1 MTVYVCKY
9 LDTRQG
15 VVTLEVDAPNRTDAV
30 NRIRLKGKP
39 ISVEEK
45 VMGSKE
51 IVLFQSKKI
60 KLKDISLFCK
70 QMSVMLESGIP
81 LNNAVDIL
89 EQQATSKNLKSSLK
103 IVSKSLKE
111 GSQLSKAMLDQE
123 GMFPDL
129 LIRMVQAGEK
139 TGKLD
144 EVLEKMSEHYT
155 KELKTS
161 RQIQG
166 AMIYPAVLAFLA
178 VAAVLALLY
187 VVIPSFSGIF
197 EQSGMAMPLPTR
209 IVLAASNFVRSSWYI
224 LFGVTGILV
233 FLFLRYRSTEAGRYQ
248 LDRLKLNLPVIKGP
262 MQKIVT
268 ARFASTLAILTS
280 AGIPLVEAIESAAA
294 TTNNAVVIE
303 KMKIA
308 NEGLQ
313 KGERLTGM
321 ITSTGLFPP
330 MMLSMV
336 KIGEESGSLESMLVK
351 TSDYYE
357 EELETAIKQ
366 LLSLLEP
373 AMIIVMGVI
382 IGGIVASV
390 MLPMF
395 ELAHAV
401 DAGSGVDQYEGASEK
416 FRR

>member
-9 LDTRQG
+9 LDTRQV

-51 IVLFQSKKI
+51 IHLFQSKKI

-111 GSQLSKAMLDQE
+111 GSQLSKAMLDQD

-161 RQIQG
+161 RQIRG

-178 VAAVLALLY
+178 VGAVLALLY
-187 VVIPSFSGIF
+187 IVIPSFSGIF

-209 IVLAASNFVRSSWYI
+209 IVLAASNFVRSYWYI

-321 ITSTGLFPP
+321 ITATGLFPP

-401 DAGSGVDQYEGASEK
+401 DAGAGADQ
-416 FRR
+416 

>member
-144 EVLEKMSEHYT
+144 EVLEKMSEHYN

-161 RQIQG
+161 RQIRG

-178 VAAVLALLY
+178 VGAVLALLY
-187 VVIPSFSGIF
+187 IVIPSFSGIF

-401 DAGSGVDQYEGASEK
+401 DAGSGVDQ
-416 FRR
+416 

>member
-321 ITSTGLFPP
+321 ITATGLFPP

-401 DAGSGVDQYEGASEK
+401 DAGSGADQ
-416 FRR
+416 

>member
-209 IVLAASNFVRSSWYI
+209 IVLAASNFVRSYWYI

-401 DAGSGVDQYEGASEK
+401 DAGSGVDQ
-416 FRR
+416 

>member
-51 IVLFQSKKI
+51 ITLFQSKKI

-70 QMSVMLESGIP
+70 QMSVMLNSGIP

-401 DAGSGVDQYEGASEK
+401 DAGSGADQ
-416 FRR
+416 

>member
-51 IVLFQSKKI
+51 ITLFQSKKI

-70 QMSVMLESGIP
+70 QMSVMLNSGIP

-89 EQQATSKNLKSSLK
+89 EQQTDAKNLKASLK
-103 IVSKSLKE
+103 VISKGLKEGNQLSKSLIE
-111 GSQLSKAMLDQE
+111 QNGL
-123 GMFPDL
+123 FPDL

-144 EVLEKMSEHYT
+144 EVLERMSEHYN

-161 RQIQG
+161 RQIRG

-178 VAAVLALLY
+178 VAATLVLLY
-187 VVIPSFSGIF
+187 VVIPNFSGIF
-197 EQSGMAMPLPTR
+197 EQSGVALPLPTR
-209 IVLAASNFVRSSWYI
+209 IVLAASNFVQSYWYI
-224 LFGVTGILV
+224 LFGGVGLLV

-248 LDRLKLNLPVIKGP
+248 LDQLKLKMPVVKGP

-268 ARFASTLAILTS
+268 ARFASTLATLTS

-401 DAGSGVDQYEGASEK
+401 DAGSGADQ
-416 FRR
+416 

>member
-51 IVLFQSKKI
+51 ITLFQSKKI

-103 IVSKSLKE
+103 IISKSLKE

-144 EVLEKMSEHYT
+144 EVLEKMSEHYN

-161 RQIQG
+161 RQIRG

-197 EQSGMAMPLPTR
+197 EQSGMDMPLPTR
-209 IVLAASNFVRSSWYI
+209 IVLAASNFVRSYWYI
-224 LFGVTGILV
+224 LFGVMGILV

-248 LDRLKLNLPVIKGP
+248 LDRLKLWLPVIKGP

-321 ITSTGLFPP
+321 ITATGLFPP

-336 KIGEESGSLESMLVK
+336 KIGEESGSLESMLNK
-351 TSDYYE
+351 TSDFYE
-357 EELETAIKQ
+357 EELEAAIKQ

-373 AMIIVMGVI
+373 AMIIFMGVI

-395 ELAHAV
+395 EIANAV
-401 DAGSGVDQYEGASEK
+401 QQGAEANQ
-416 FRR
+416 

>member
-161 RQIQG
+161 RQIRG

-248 LDRLKLNLPVIKGP
+248 LDRLKLWLPVIKGP

-401 DAGSGVDQYEGASEK
+401 DAGSGADQ
-416 FRR
+416 

>member
-224 LFGVTGILV
+224 LFGVIGILV

-321 ITSTGLFPP
+321 ITATGLFPP

-336 KIGEESGSLESMLVK
+336 KIGEESGSLESMLIK

-401 DAGSGVDQYEGASEK
+401 DAGSGVDQ
-416 FRR
+416 

>member
-111 GSQLSKAMLDQE
+111 GSQLSKAMIDQE

-144 EVLEKMSEHYT
+144 EVLEKMSEHYN

-161 RQIQG
+161 RQIRG

-178 VAAVLALLY
+178 VGAVLALLY
-187 VVIPSFSGIF
+187 IVIPSFSGIF

-209 IVLAASNFVRSSWYI
+209 IVLAASNFVRSYWYI

-401 DAGSGVDQYEGASEK
+401 DAGAETNQ
-416 FRR
+416 

>member
-1 MTVYVCKY
+1 
-9 LDTRQG
+9 
-15 VVTLEVDAPNRTDAV
+15 VDAPNRTDAV

-144 EVLEKMSEHYT
+144 EVLEKMSEHYN

-161 RQIQG
+161 RQIRG

-209 IVLAASNFVRSSWYI
+209 IVLAASNFVRSYWYI

-248 LDRLKLNLPVIKGP
+248 LDRLQLNLPVIKGP

-321 ITSTGLFPP
+321 ITATGLFPP

-401 DAGSGVDQYEGASEK
+401 DAGAETNQ
-416 FRR
+416 

>member
-161 RQIQG
+161 RQIRG

-178 VAAVLALLY
+178 VGAVLALLY
-187 VVIPSFSGIF
+187 IVIPSFSGIF

-401 DAGSGVDQYEGASEK
+401 DAGAETNQ
-416 FRR
+416 

>member
-15 VVTLEVDAPNRTDAV
+15 VVTLEADAPNRTDAV

-51 IVLFQSKKI
+51 ITLFQSKKI

-70 QMSVMLESGIP
+70 QMSVMLNSGIP

-89 EQQATSKNLKSSLK
+89 EQQTDAKNLKASLK
-103 IVSKSLKE
+103 VISKSLKE

-144 EVLEKMSEHYT
+144 EVLEKMSEHYN

-161 RQIQG
+161 RQIRG

-187 VVIPSFSGIF
+187 IVIPSFSGIF
-197 EQSGMAMPLPTR
+197 EQSGMDMPLPTR
-209 IVLAASNFVRSSWYI
+209 IVLAASNFVRSYWYI

-248 LDRLKLNLPVIKGP
+248 LDRLKFWLPVIKGP

-294 TTNNAVVIE
+294 TTNNSVVIE

-321 ITSTGLFPP
+321 ITATGLFPP

-401 DAGSGVDQYEGASEK
+401 DAGSGVDQ
-416 FRR
+416 

>member
-51 IVLFQSKKI
+51 ITLFQSKKI

-209 IVLAASNFVRSSWYI
+209 IVLAASNFVRSYWYI

-248 LDRLKLNLPVIKGP
+248 LDRLKLWLPVIKGP

-401 DAGSGVDQYEGASEK
+401 DAGSGVDQ
-416 FRR
+416 

>member
-51 IVLFQSKKI
+51 IHLFQSKKI

-111 GSQLSKAMLDQE
+111 GSQLSKAMLDQD

-401 DAGSGVDQYEGASEK
+401 DAGSGVDQ
-416 FRR
+416 

>member
-1 MTVYVCKY
+1 MTIYVCKY

-51 IVLFQSKKI
+51 IHLFQSKKI

-70 QMSVMLESGIP
+70 QMSVMLNSGIP

-89 EQQATSKNLKSSLK
+89 EQQTDAKNLKASLK
-103 IVSKSLKE
+103 VISKSLKE

-144 EVLEKMSEHYT
+144 EVLEKMSEHYN

-161 RQIQG
+161 RQIRG

-178 VAAVLALLY
+178 VGAVLALLY
-187 VVIPSFSGIF
+187 IVIPSFSGIF
-197 EQSGMAMPLPTR
+197 EQSGMDMPLPTR
-209 IVLAASNFVRSSWYI
+209 IVLAASNFVRSYWYI

-248 LDRLKLNLPVIKGP
+248 LDRLKLWLPVIKGP

-336 KIGEESGSLESMLVK
+336 KIGEESGSLESMLIK

-401 DAGSGVDQYEGASEK
+401 DAGSGADQ
-416 FRR
+416 

>member
-15 VVTLEVDAPNRTDAV
+15 VVTLGVDAPNRTDAV

-70 QMSVMLESGIP
+70 QMSVMLNSGIP

-89 EQQATSKNLKSSLK
+89 EQQTDAKNLKASLK
-103 IVSKSLKE
+103 VISKGLKEGNQLSKSLIE
-111 GSQLSKAMLDQE
+111 QNGL
-123 GMFPDL
+123 FPDL

-144 EVLEKMSEHYT
+144 EVLERMSEHYN

-161 RQIQG
+161 RQIRG

-178 VAAVLALLY
+178 VAATLVLLY
-187 VVIPSFSGIF
+187 VVIPNFSGIF
-197 EQSGMAMPLPTR
+197 EQSGVALPLPTR
-209 IVLAASNFVRSSWYI
+209 IVLAASNFVQSYWYI
-224 LFGVTGILV
+224 LFGGVGLLV

-248 LDRLKLNLPVIKGP
+248 LDQLKLKMPVVKGP

-268 ARFASTLAILTS
+268 ARFASTSATLTS
-280 AGIPLVEAIESAAA
+280 AGIPLVEAIDSAAA
-294 TTNNAVVIE
+294 TTNNAVVID
-303 KMKIA
+303 KLRIA

-321 ITSTGLFPP
+321 LTSTGLFPP

-336 KIGEESGSLESMLVK
+336 KIGEESGSPESMLNK
-351 TSDYYE
+351 TSDFYE
-357 EELETAIKQ
+357 EELEAAIKQ

-395 ELAHAV
+395 EIANAV
-401 DAGSGVDQYEGASEK
+401 QQGAEANQ
-416 FRR
+416 

>member
-51 IVLFQSKKI
+51 IHLFQSKKI

-144 EVLEKMSEHYT
+144 EVLEKMSEHYN

-161 RQIQG
+161 RQIRG

-187 VVIPSFSGIF
+187 IVIPSFSGIF
-197 EQSGMAMPLPTR
+197 EQSGMDMPLPTR
-209 IVLAASNFVRSSWYI
+209 IVLAASNFVRSYWYI

-268 ARFASTLAILTS
+268 ARFDSTLAILTS

-321 ITSTGLFPP
+321 ITATGLFPP

-336 KIGEESGSLESMLVK
+336 KIGEESGSLESMLIK

-401 DAGSGVDQYEGASEK
+401 DAGSGVDQ
-416 FRR
+416 

>member
-45 VMGSKE
+45 G
-51 IVLFQSKKI
+51 LFQSKKI

-224 LFGVTGILV
+224 LFGVIGILV

-382 IGGIVASV
+382 IGGI

-401 DAGSGVDQYEGASEK
+401 DAGSGVDQ
-416 FRR
+416 

>member
-303 KMKIA
+303 KMKLA

-321 ITSTGLFPP
+321 ITATGLFPP

-401 DAGSGVDQYEGASEK
+401 DAGSGVDQ
-416 FRR
+416 

>member
-51 IVLFQSKKI
+51 ITLFQSKKI

-70 QMSVMLESGIP
+70 QMSVMLNSGIP

-89 EQQATSKNLKSSLK
+89 EQQTDAKNLKASLK
-103 IVSKSLKE
+103 VISKSLKE

-144 EVLEKMSEHYT
+144 EVLEKMSEHYN

-161 RQIQG
+161 RQIRG

-187 VVIPSFSGIF
+187 IVIPSFSGIF
-197 EQSGMAMPLPTR
+197 EQSGMDMPLPTR
-209 IVLAASNFVRSSWYI
+209 IVLAASNFVRSYWYI

-248 LDRLKLNLPVIKGP
+248 LDRLKFWLPVIKGP

-294 TTNNAVVIE
+294 TTNNSVVIE

-321 ITSTGLFPP
+321 ITATGLFPP

-336 KIGEESGSLESMLVK
+336 KIGEESGSLESMLIK

-401 DAGSGVDQYEGASEK
+401 DAGSGADQ
-416 FRR
+416 

>member
-9 LDTRQG
+9 LDTRQV

-51 IVLFQSKKI
+51 IHLFQSKKI

-161 RQIQG
+161 RQIRG

-178 VAAVLALLY
+178 VGAVLALLY

-209 IVLAASNFVRSSWYI
+209 IVLAASNFVRSYWYI

-321 ITSTGLFPP
+321 ITATGLFPP

-401 DAGSGVDQYEGASEK
+401 DAGAGADQ
-416 FRR
+416 

>member
-248 LDRLKLNLPVIKGP
+248 LDRLKLTLPVIKGP

-280 AGIPLVEAIESAAA
+280 AGIPLVEAIESAAT

-401 DAGSGVDQYEGASEK
+401 DAGSGVDQ
-416 FRR
+416 

>member
-401 DAGSGVDQYEGASEK
+401 DAGSGVDQ
-416 FRR
+416 

>member
-1 MTVYVCKY
+1 M
-9 LDTRQG
+9 
-15 VVTLEVDAPNRTDAV
+15 DAPNRTDAV

-144 EVLEKMSEHYT
+144 EVLEKMSEHYN

-161 RQIQG
+161 RQIRG

-187 VVIPSFSGIF
+187 IVIPSFSGIF
-197 EQSGMAMPLPTR
+197 EQSGMDMPLPTR
-209 IVLAASNFVRSSWYI
+209 IVLAASNFVRSYWYI

-248 LDRLKLNLPVIKGP
+248 LDRLKLWLPVIKGP

-336 KIGEESGSLESMLVK
+336 KIGEESGSLESMLIK

-401 DAGSGVDQYEGASEK
+401 DAGSGADQ
-416 FRR
+416 

>member
-51 IVLFQSKKI
+51 ITLFQSKKI

-70 QMSVMLESGIP
+70 QMSVMLNSGIP

-89 EQQATSKNLKSSLK
+89 EQQTDAKNLKASLK
-103 IVSKSLKE
+103 VISKGLKEGNQLSKSLIE
-111 GSQLSKAMLDQE
+111 QNGL
-123 GMFPDL
+123 FPDL

-144 EVLEKMSEHYT
+144 EVLERMSEHYN

-161 RQIQG
+161 RQIRG

-178 VAAVLALLY
+178 VAATLVLLY
-187 VVIPSFSGIF
+187 VVIPNFSGIF
-197 EQSGMAMPLPTR
+197 EQSGVALPLPTR
-209 IVLAASNFVRSSWYI
+209 IVLAASNFVRSYWYI

-248 LDRLKLNLPVIKGP
+248 LDRLKLWLPVIKGP

-268 ARFASTLAILTS
+268 ARFASTLATLTS
-280 AGIPLVEAIESAAA
+280 AGIPLVEAIDSAAA
-294 TTNNAVVIE
+294 TTNNAVVID
-303 KMKIA
+303 KLRIA

-321 ITSTGLFPP
+321 LTSTGLFPP

-336 KIGEESGSLESMLVK
+336 KIGEESGSLESMLNK
-351 TSDYYE
+351 TSDFYE
-357 EELETAIKQ
+357 EELEAAIKQ

-395 ELAHAV
+395 EIANAV
-401 DAGSGVDQYEGASEK
+401 QQGAEANQ
-416 FRR
+416 

>member
-144 EVLEKMSEHYT
+144 EVLEKMSEHYN

-161 RQIQG
+161 RQIRG

-178 VAAVLALLY
+178 VGAVLALLY
-187 VVIPSFSGIF
+187 IVIPSFSGIF

-209 IVLAASNFVRSSWYI
+209 IVLAASNFVRSYWYI

-321 ITSTGLFPP
+321 ITATGLFPP

-401 DAGSGVDQYEGASEK
+401 DAGAGADQ
-416 FRR
+416 

>member
-144 EVLEKMSEHYT
+144 EVLEKMSEHYN

-161 RQIQG
+161 RQIRG

-178 VAAVLALLY
+178 VGAVLALLY
-187 VVIPSFSGIF
+187 IVIPSFSGIF

-209 IVLAASNFVRSSWYI
+209 IVLAASNFVRSYWYI

-321 ITSTGLFPP
+321 ITATGLFPP

-401 DAGSGVDQYEGASEK
+401 DAGSGVDQ
-416 FRR
+416 

>member
-45 VMGSKE
+45 VRGSKE

-224 LFGVTGILV
+224 LFGVIGILV

-401 DAGSGVDQYEGASEK
+401 DAGSGVDQ
-416 FRR
+416 

>member
-1 MTVYVCKY
+1 MTIYVCKY

-51 IVLFQSKKI
+51 ITLFQSKKI

-70 QMSVMLESGIP
+70 QMSVMLNSGIP

-89 EQQATSKNLKSSLK
+89 EQQTDAKNLKASLK
-103 IVSKSLKE
+103 VISKGLKEGNQLSKSLIE
-111 GSQLSKAMLDQE
+111 QNGL
-123 GMFPDL
+123 FPDL

-144 EVLEKMSEHYT
+144 EVLERMSEHYN

-161 RQIQG
+161 RQIRG

-178 VAAVLALLY
+178 VAATLVLLY
-187 VVIPSFSGIF
+187 VVIPNFSGIF
-197 EQSGMAMPLPTR
+197 EQSGVALPLPTR
-209 IVLAASNFVRSSWYI
+209 IVLAASNFVQSYWYI
-224 LFGVTGILV
+224 LFGGVGLLV

-248 LDRLKLNLPVIKGP
+248 LDQLKLKMPVVKGP

-268 ARFASTLAILTS
+268 ARFASTLATLTS
-280 AGIPLVEAIESAAA
+280 AGIPLVEAIDSAAA
-294 TTNNAVVIE
+294 TTNNAVVID
-303 KMKIA
+303 KLRIA

-321 ITSTGLFPP
+321 LTSTGLFPP

-336 KIGEESGSLESMLVK
+336 KIGEESGSLESMLNK
-351 TSDYYE
+351 TSDFYE
-357 EELETAIKQ
+357 EELEAAIKQ

-373 AMIIVMGVI
+373 AMIIFMGVI

-395 ELAHAV
+395 EIANAV
-401 DAGSGVDQYEGASEK
+401 QQGGEANQ
-416 FRR
+416 

>member
-144 EVLEKMSEHYT
+144 EVLEKMSEHYN

-161 RQIQG
+161 RQIRG

-197 EQSGMAMPLPTR
+197 EQSGMDMPLPTR
-209 IVLAASNFVRSSWYI
+209 IVLAASNFVRSYWYI

-233 FLFLRYRSTEAGRYQ
+233 FVFLRYRSTEAGRYQ
-248 LDRLKLNLPVIKGP
+248 LDRLKLWLPVIKGP

-401 DAGSGVDQYEGASEK
+401 DAGAETNQ
-416 FRR
+416 

>member
-144 EVLEKMSEHYT
+144 EVLEKMSEHYN

-161 RQIQG
+161 RQIRG

-187 VVIPSFSGIF
+187 IVIPSFSGIF

-209 IVLAASNFVRSSWYI
+209 IVLAASNFVRSYWYI

-233 FLFLRYRSTEAGRYQ
+233 FVFLRYRSTEAGRYQ
-248 LDRLKLNLPVIKGP
+248 LDRLKLWLPVIKGP

-321 ITSTGLFPP
+321 ITATGLFPP

-401 DAGSGVDQYEGASEK
+401 DAGAGADQ
-416 FRR
+416 

>member
-103 IVSKSLKE
+103 VVSKSLKE

-233 FLFLRYRSTEAGRYQ
+233 FLSLRYRSTEAGRYH

-321 ITSTGLFPP
+321 ITATGLFPP

-401 DAGSGVDQYEGASEK
+401 DAGSGVDQ
-416 FRR
+416 

>member
-103 IVSKSLKE
+103 VVSKSLKE

-321 ITSTGLFPP
+321 ITATGLFPP

-401 DAGSGVDQYEGASEK
+401 DAGSGADQ
-416 FRR
+416 

>member
-51 IVLFQSKKI
+51 IHLFQSKKI

-70 QMSVMLESGIP
+70 QMSVMLNSGIP

-89 EQQATSKNLKSSLK
+89 EQQTDAKNLKASLK
-103 IVSKSLKE
+103 VISKGLKEGNQLSKSLIE
-111 GSQLSKAMLDQE
+111 QNGL
-123 GMFPDL
+123 FPDL

-144 EVLEKMSEHYT
+144 EVLERMSEHYN

-161 RQIQG
+161 RQIRG

-178 VAAVLALLY
+178 VAATLVLLY
-187 VVIPSFSGIF
+187 VVIPNFSGIF
-197 EQSGMAMPLPTR
+197 EQSGVALPLPTR
-209 IVLAASNFVRSSWYI
+209 IVLAASNFVQSYWYI
-224 LFGVTGILV
+224 LFGGVGLLV

-248 LDRLKLNLPVIKGP
+248 LDQLKLKMPVVKGP

-268 ARFASTLAILTS
+268 ARFASTLATLTS
-280 AGIPLVEAIESAAA
+280 AGIPLVEAIDSAAA
-294 TTNNAVVIE
+294 TTNNAVVID
-303 KMKIA
+303 KLRIA

-321 ITSTGLFPP
+321 LTSTGLFPP

-336 KIGEESGSLESMLVK
+336 KIGEESGSLESMLNK
-351 TSDYYE
+351 TSDFYE
-357 EELETAIKQ
+357 EELEAAIKQ

-373 AMIIVMGVI
+373 AMIIFMGVI

-395 ELAHAV
+395 EIANAV
-401 DAGSGVDQYEGASEK
+401 QQGAEANQ
-416 FRR
+416 

>member
-51 IVLFQSKKI
+51 ITLFQSKKI

-70 QMSVMLESGIP
+70 QMSVMLNSGIP

-89 EQQATSKNLKSSLK
+89 EQQTDAKNLKSSLK
-103 IVSKSLKE
+103 VISKGLKEENQLSKSLIE
-111 GSQLSKAMLDQE
+111 QNGL
-123 GMFPDL
+123 FPDL

-144 EVLEKMSEHYT
+144 EVLERMSEHYN

-161 RQIQG
+161 RQIRG

-178 VAAVLALLY
+178 VAATLVLLY
-187 VVIPSFSGIF
+187 VVIPNFSGIF
-197 EQSGMAMPLPTR
+197 EQSGVALPLPTR
-209 IVLAASNFVRSSWYI
+209 IVLAASNFVQSYWYI
-224 LFGVTGILV
+224 LFGGVGLLV

-248 LDRLKLNLPVIKGP
+248 LDQLKLKMPVVKGP

-268 ARFASTLAILTS
+268 ARFASTLATLTS
-280 AGIPLVEAIESAAA
+280 AGIPLVEAIDSAAA
-294 TTNNAVVIE
+294 TTNNAVVID
-303 KMKIA
+303 KLRIA

-321 ITSTGLFPP
+321 LTSTGLFPP

-336 KIGEESGSLESMLVK
+336 KIGEESGSLESMLNK
-351 TSDYYE
+351 TSDFYE
-357 EELETAIKQ
+357 EELEAAIKQ

-373 AMIIVMGVI
+373 AMIIIMGVI

-395 ELAHAV
+395 EIANAV
-401 DAGSGVDQYEGASEK
+401 QQGAEANQ
-416 FRR
+416 

>member
-103 IVSKSLKE
+103 VVSKSLKE

-224 LFGVTGILV
+224 LFGVIGILV

-401 DAGSGVDQYEGASEK
+401 DAGSGVDQ
-416 FRR
+416 

>member
-144 EVLEKMSEHYT
+144 EVLEKMSEHYN

-161 RQIQG
+161 RQIRG

-209 IVLAASNFVRSSWYI
+209 IVLAASNFVRSYWYI

-401 DAGSGVDQYEGASEK
+401 DAGAETNQ
-416 FRR
+416 